1 MRHLSFIIYRLSFI
15 DFQKSFINFQKPFV
29 FALFLLL
36 TAYCS
41 LLAVPAQED
50 EQKDTAPPPL
60 KFVSK
65 EETKQLGAETDI
77 KKRTK
82 LALDLME
89 IRLKKAETFSVQEKY
104 TEMFDEL
111 GGFHALMDKALEFL
125 AENDNGGGKVLNNFK
140 RVEIALRT
148 FLPRIELIRR
158 DLPVRYEFY
167 VRDLAK
173 YVRRARS
180 KAIEPFFGD
189 TVVKDNDN

>member
-1 MRHLSFIIYRLSFI
+1 MKRLSFI
-15 DFQKSFINFQKPFV
+15 VYQLSIVNFRKHFI

-36 TAYCS
+36 AVHCS
-41 LLAVPAQED
+41 LLTANAQED

-65 EETKQLGAETDI
+65 EETKQLNAETDI

-89 IRLKKAETFSVQEKY
+89 VRLKKAETLNAGEKY
-104 TEMFDEL
+104 AEMFDEL

-125 AENDNGGGKVLNNFK
+125 DRNDNGGGKVLNNFK
-140 RVEIALRT
+140 RVEIALRA
-148 FLPRIELIRR
+148 FLPRLELIRR
-158 DLPVRYEFY
+158 ELPVKYEFY

-180 KAIEPFFGD
+180 KAIEPFFSE